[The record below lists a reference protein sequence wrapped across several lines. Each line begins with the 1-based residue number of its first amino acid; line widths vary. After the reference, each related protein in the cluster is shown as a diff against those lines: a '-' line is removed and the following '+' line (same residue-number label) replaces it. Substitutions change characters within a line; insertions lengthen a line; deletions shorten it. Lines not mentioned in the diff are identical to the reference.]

1 MATTVKTYGDI
12 THFNES
18 PWQLFEEGVFPA
30 QGVTLAELRRAYADQ
45 ATGVRQNVHA
55 NYGKAEW
62 LADVVDTTGAKARGN
77 ILVLNYFQRPEG
89 LTIATIKSTKSG
101 TQNETRHSVDGKSV
115 EYACPPSGWV
125 VPGDGKLW
133 LPELGTAIATVDDR
147 GEAIRQVAAYI
158 SKHPKEFAGWDIPK
172 RWHAE
177 FVEKFGRKN
186 FNPENPTPDQL
197 AEMETSYQ
205 YRPNA
210 NTGLR
215 AVGRFFWDLRNVG
228 PFDVYLDDD
237 VVPGDSDVGAR
248 LRSRE

>member
-30 QGVTLAELRRAYADQ
+30 QGLTLAELRQAYADP

-62 LADVVDTTGAKARGN
+62 LADVVDTTGAKARGDR
-77 ILVLNYFQRPEG
+77 LVLKYFQKPDG
-89 LTIATIKSTKSG
+89 LEVTKSTKTKTSEYG
-101 TQNETRHSVDGKSV
+101 VDGKSV
-115 EYACPPSGWV
+115 EYACPPSGWA

-133 LPELGTAIATVDDR
+133 LPELETAIATVDDR

-158 SKHPKEFAGWDIPK
+158 SKHPNEFAGWDIPK

-177 FVEKFGRKN
+177 FAEIFDKKN
-186 FNPENPTPDQL
+186 FNPENPTSEQL
-197 AEMETSYQ
+197 AKLETSYQ

-215 AVGRFFWDLRNVG
+215 AVWRFFWGGRSRG
-228 PFDVYLDDD
+228 PFGVDLYVGVED
-237 VVPGDSDVGAR
+237 GSSDVGAR